1 MNMQELLALR
11 QTEVEAAAQAFK
23 QAQAQ
28 LQLTQVHYRLAHINV
43 QPEPLNELA
52 KNEELDAREKMIAAA
67 YFVVTGQLPQINPKP
82 EEPKDGAPNAEGT
95 EPAGQGGEGPEAHEE
110 ASEEVEADTEAAG
123 EGSEGSEQSN
133 HD

>member
-1 MNMQELLALR
+1 MNTNELLALR

-28 LQLTQVHYRLAHINV
+28 LQLTQVHYRLAHISV
-43 QPEPLNELA
+43 QPEPLQRVENNEDLT
-52 KNEELDAREKMIAAA
+52 LREKMIAAA
-67 YFVVTGQLPQINPKP
+67 YFVVNGQLPQINPKP
-82 EEPKDGAPNAEGT
+82 DEPKDGAPNAEGT

-123 EGSEGSEQSN
+123 ENTEGRA
-133 HD
+133 